1 MIESIESIHGS
12 VSFLSVCPWALPG
25 WAAVAS
31 RLNPQPPQHPWSG
44 PMGTRCHFQNTIMT
58 VSRKDDESVREL

>member
-1 MIESIESIHGS
+1 MIKSIESIESIESIHGS

-31 RLNPQPPQHPWSG
+31 RLNPQHPQHPWSG
-44 PMGTRCHFQNTIMT
+44 PMGNRSLNATFKIP
-58 VSRKDDESVREL
+58 S